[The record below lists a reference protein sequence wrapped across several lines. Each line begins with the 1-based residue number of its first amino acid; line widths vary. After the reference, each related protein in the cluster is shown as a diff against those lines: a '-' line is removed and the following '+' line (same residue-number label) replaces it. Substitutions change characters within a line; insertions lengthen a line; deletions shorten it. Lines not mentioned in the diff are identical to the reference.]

1 LIYLDSCAVV
11 KLLVPEPESAA
22 LGKWLAAA
30 DEPLVSSELVQ
41 VEVHRTLIRL
51 GANEPLHAI
60 ADELLG
66 NITTLPLARV
76 LASAARLSNRVLR
89 SLDALHLATALR
101 CGPTQFVTYD
111 DRLATAAIEAG
122 LTVTAPN

>member
-1 LIYLDSCAVV
+1 MIYLDSCAVV
-11 KLLVPEPESAA
+11 KLLVPEAESAA
-22 LGKWLAAA
+22 LGEWLAAV

-51 GANEPLHAI
+51 GADEPLHAI

-76 LASAARLSNRVLR
+76 LASASKLSNRALR

-101 CGPTQFVTYD
+101 CGPSRLVTYD
-111 DRLATAAIEAG
+111 DRLAAAAIEAG
-122 LTVTAPN
+122 LVVTAPN